1 MDQKSQRLRQ
11 LTEDLVEASK
21 ISSGNIE
28 LHMMRMQFQSMLSQA
43 LGEFEERL
51 EEKQLL
57 VKLDFPKE
65 PVYIQADG
73 RQLWRVLENLL
84 GNIFKYA
91 KENTSVEAVLTCSGG
106 RAVFTLK
113 NISREKITV
122 EAQELSGRFVRGD
135 KSRTTEGSGLGPFPL
150 PRVLQN

>member
-1 MDQKSQRLRQ
+1 M
-11 LTEDLVEASK
+11 
-21 ISSGNIE
+21 
-28 LHMMRMQFQSMLSQA
+28 
-43 LGEFEERL
+43 
-51 EEKQLL
+51 

-135 KSRTTEGSGLGPFPL
+135 KSRTTEGSGLGLSIAQSLTELMNGSFRLQAEGEEFSAILDFPVADAEREQPENSRPSGL
-150 PRVLQN
+150 